1 MLNIRLNNVKDWL
14 SNNISFKF
22 GKLTLYLI
30 LLLSF
35 TSIDYLLNVRW
46 INSMNNY
53 TIISGSILF
62 PLFGLIFFFIP
73 TFYLHL
79 TNKLDM
85 TENNKVS
92 RKDMIAIASF
102 DGLNALLAT
111 IPIPYLSIVIMSIVD
126 KVNLPLVALASFI
139 FLGRRYYPSH
149 YLGIFLTLYGIL
161 VSFIPNFMEH
171 DISLHIGWMFIYM
184 SSIIPGTASY
194 VYKEKKLKEV
204 NVSVWWMN
212 SWICLYQLFIGFL
225 FLPITILSSHTLTFS
240 NFPKHMSDAFKCQFA
255 GINSNPGDECQD
267 AFLWFMLFNF
277 ISTFSNI
284 LMFLIIQEGSAVLF
298 IIIRTLKTPITSYLA
313 SFPQLAGISAS
324 PVTVADWYAFVMLI
338 VASLVYYYKDERDK
352 YGHPITNTN
361 DEIEP
366 ILIQDNDSEN
376 SNFVLDVDDA
386 TPLSLHSQFST
397 LYNHID
403 ENEKNVAL

>member
-1 MLNIRLNNVKDWL
+1 MLNNCLNNIRNWI
-14 SNNISFKF
+14 SNNMSFKF
-22 GKLTLYLI
+22 GKLTVYLI
-30 LLLSF
+30 LLLSC

-46 INSMNNY
+46 INSMKNY
-53 TIISGSILF
+53 TVISGSILF
-62 PLFGLIFFFIP
+62 PLFGLIFFYIP
-73 TFYLHL
+73 TLYLYL
-79 TNKLDM
+79 NNKLNM

-102 DGLNALLAT
+102 DGFNALLST

-126 KVNLPLVALASFI
+126 KVNLPLVALSSFI

-161 VSFIPNFMEH
+161 VSFIPNFMDN
-171 DISLHIGWMFIYM
+171 DIKLHFGWMFVYI

-194 VYKEKKLKEV
+194 IYKEKRLKEV
-204 NVSVWWMN
+204 DVSVWWMN
-212 SWICLYQLFIGFL
+212 SWICFYQLIIGFL
-225 FLPITILSSHTLTFS
+225 FLPITILSSHTLSFS
-240 NFPKHMSDAFKCQFA
+240 NFPQHMSEAFKCQFA

-277 ISTFSNI
+277 ISTISNI
-284 LMFLIIQEGSAVLF
+284 LMFLIIQDGSAVLF

-338 VASLVYYYKDERDK
+338 VASLVYYYKDEKDK
-352 YGHPITNTN
+352 HGRPITNN
-361 DEIEP
+361 ENIP
-366 ILIQDNDSEN
+366 ILTLDDDVSEN
-376 SNFVLDVDDA
+376 NNLIIDVDNI
-386 TPLSLHSQFST
+386 TPVSLHSDFTT
-397 LYNHID
+397 LNQRILDD
-403 ENEKNVAL
+403 EKYEIS

>member
-1 MLNIRLNNVKDWL
+1 MLNIRLNYIKDWF

-30 LLLSF
+30 LLLAF

-53 TIISGSILF
+53 TVISGSILF
-62 PLFGLIFFFIP
+62 PLFGLIFFYIP
-73 TFYLHL
+73 TLYLHL
-79 TNKLDM
+79 INKLDM

-111 IPIPYLSIVIMSIVD
+111 IPIPYLSVVIMSIVD
-126 KVNLPLVALASFI
+126 KVNLPLVALSSFI

-171 DISLHIGWMFIYM
+171 DVSLHIGWMFIYM

-194 VYKEKKLKEV
+194 VYKEKRLKEV
-204 NVSVWWMN
+204 DVSVWWMN
-212 SWICLYQLFIGFL
+212 SWICFYQLLIGFL

-240 NFPKHMSDAFKCQFA
+240 NFPKHMSEAFKCQFA

-277 ISTFSNI
+277 ISTISNI

-352 YGHPITNTN
+352 YRRPITNTN
-361 DEIEP
+361 TEIEP
-366 ILIQDNDSEN
+366 ILVQEN
-376 SNFVLDVDDA
+376 NNLVLDIDDA

-397 LYNHID
+397 LYNNTLED
-403 ENEKNVAL
+403 EKNVGL

>member
-1 MLNIRLNNVKDWL
+1 MLNNCLNNIRNWI
-14 SNNISFKF
+14 SNNMSFKF
-22 GKLTLYLI
+22 GKLTVYLI
-30 LLLSF
+30 LLLSC

-46 INSMNNY
+46 INSMKNY
-53 TIISGSILF
+53 TVISGSILF
-62 PLFGLIFFFIP
+62 PLFGLIFFYIP
-73 TFYLHL
+73 TLYLYL
-79 TNKLDM
+79 NNKLNM

-102 DGLNALLAT
+102 DGFNALLST

-126 KVNLPLVALASFI
+126 KVNLPLVALSSFI

-161 VSFIPNFMEH
+161 VSFIPNFMDN
-171 DISLHIGWMFIYM
+171 DIKLHFGWMFVYI

-194 VYKEKKLKEV
+194 IYKEKRLKEV
-204 NVSVWWMN
+204 DVSVWWMN
-212 SWICLYQLFIGFL
+212 SWICFYQLIIGFL
-225 FLPITILSSHTLTFS
+225 FLPITILSSHTLSFS
-240 NFPKHMSDAFKCQFA
+240 NFPQHMSEAFKCQFA

-277 ISTFSNI
+277 ISTISNI
-284 LMFLIIQEGSAVLF
+284 LMFLIIQDGSAVLF

-338 VASLVYYYKDERDK
+338 VASLVYYYKDEKDK
-352 YGHPITNTN
+352 HGRPITNN
-361 DEIEP
+361 ENIP
-366 ILIQDNDSEN
+366 ILTLDDDVSEN
-376 SNFVLDVDDA
+376 NNLIIDVDNI
-386 TPLSLHSQFST
+386 TPVSLHSDFTT
-397 LYNHID
+397 LNQSILDD
-403 ENEKNVAL
+403 EKYEIS

>member
-1 MLNIRLNNVKDWL
+1 MLNNCLNNIRNWI
-14 SNNISFKF
+14 SNNMSFKF
-22 GKLTLYLI
+22 GKLTVYLI
-30 LLLSF
+30 LLLSC

-46 INSMNNY
+46 INSMKNY
-53 TIISGSILF
+53 TVISGSILF
-62 PLFGLIFFFIP
+62 PLFGLIFFYIP
-73 TFYLHL
+73 TLYLYL
-79 TNKLDM
+79 NNKLNM

-102 DGLNALLAT
+102 DGFNALLST

-126 KVNLPLVALASFI
+126 KVNLPLVALSSFI

-161 VSFIPNFMEH
+161 VSFIPNFMDN
-171 DISLHIGWMFIYM
+171 DIKLHFGWMFVYI

-194 VYKEKKLKEV
+194 IYKEKRLKEV
-204 NVSVWWMN
+204 DVSVWWMN
-212 SWICLYQLFIGFL
+212 SWICFYQLIIGFL
-225 FLPITILSSHTLTFS
+225 FLPITILSSHTLSFS
-240 NFPKHMSDAFKCQFA
+240 NFPQHMSEAFKCQFA

-277 ISTFSNI
+277 ISTISNI
-284 LMFLIIQEGSAVLF
+284 LMFLIIQDGSAVLF

-338 VASLVYYYKDERDK
+338 VASLVYYYKDEKDK
-352 YGHPITNTN
+352 HGRPITNN
-361 DEIEP
+361 ENIP
-366 ILIQDNDSEN
+366 ILTLDDDVSEN
-376 SNFVLDVDDA
+376 NNLIINVDNI
-386 TPLSLHSQFST
+386 TPVSLHSDFTT
-397 LYNHID
+397 LNQSILDD
-403 ENEKNVAL
+403 EKYEIS

>member
-1 MLNIRLNNVKDWL
+1 MLNIRINYIKDWF

-30 LLLSF
+30 LLLAF

-53 TIISGSILF
+53 TVISGSILF
-62 PLFGLIFFFIP
+62 PLFGLIFFYIP
-73 TFYLHL
+73 TLYLHL
-79 TNKLDM
+79 INKLDM

-111 IPIPYLSIVIMSIVD
+111 IPIPYLSVVIMSIVD
-126 KVNLPLVALASFI
+126 KVNLPLVALSSFI

-171 DISLHIGWMFIYM
+171 DVSLHIGWMFIYM

-212 SWICLYQLFIGFL
+212 SWICFYQLLIGFI

-240 NFPKHMSDAFKCQFA
+240 NFPKHMSEAFKCQFA

-338 VASLVYYYKDERDK
+338 VASLVYYYKDEKDK
-352 YGHPITNTN
+352 HGRPITNDDN
-361 DEIEP
+361 LP

-376 SNFVLDVDDA
+376 NNLVLEVDDL

-403 ENEKNVAL
+403 EKNVGL

>member
-1 MLNIRLNNVKDWL
+1 MLNNWLNNIRNWI
-14 SNNISFKF
+14 SNNMSFKF
-22 GKLTLYLI
+22 GKLTVYLI
-30 LLLSF
+30 LLLSC

-46 INSMNNY
+46 INSMKNY
-53 TIISGSILF
+53 TVISGSILF
-62 PLFGLIFFFIP
+62 PLFGLIFFYIP
-73 TFYLHL
+73 TLYLYL
-79 TNKLDM
+79 NNKLNM

-102 DGLNALLAT
+102 DGFNALLST

-126 KVNLPLVALASFI
+126 KVNLPLVALSSFI

-161 VSFIPNFMEH
+161 VSFIPNFMDN
-171 DISLHIGWMFIYM
+171 DIKLHFGWMFVYI

-194 VYKEKKLKEV
+194 IYKEKRLKEV
-204 NVSVWWMN
+204 DVSVWWMN
-212 SWICLYQLFIGFL
+212 SWICFYQLIIGFL
-225 FLPITILSSHTLTFS
+225 FLPITILSSHTLSFS
-240 NFPKHMSDAFKCQFA
+240 NFPQHMSEAFKCQFA

-277 ISTFSNI
+277 ISTISNI
-284 LMFLIIQEGSAVLF
+284 LMFLIIQDGSAVLF

-338 VASLVYYYKDERDK
+338 VASLVYYYKDEKDK
-352 YGHPITNTN
+352 HGRPITNN
-361 DEIEP
+361 KNIP
-366 ILIQDNDSEN
+366 ILTLDDDVSEN
-376 SNFVLDVDDA
+376 NNLIIDVDNI
-386 TPLSLHSQFST
+386 TPVSLHSDFTT
-397 LYNHID
+397 LNQSILDD
-403 ENEKNVAL
+403 EKYEIS

>member
-1 MLNIRLNNVKDWL
+1 MLNIRLNNIKDWL

-30 LLLSF
+30 LLLAF

-53 TIISGSILF
+53 TVISGSILF
-62 PLFGLIFFFIP
+62 PLFGLIFFYIP
-73 TFYLHL
+73 TLYLHL
-79 TNKLDM
+79 INKLDM

-111 IPIPYLSIVIMSIVD
+111 IPIPYLSVVIMSIVD
-126 KVNLPLVALASFI
+126 KVNLPLVALSSFI

-171 DISLHIGWMFIYM
+171 DVSLHIGWMFIYM

-194 VYKEKKLKEV
+194 VYKEKRLKEV
-204 NVSVWWMN
+204 DVSVWWMN
-212 SWICLYQLFIGFL
+212 SWICFYQLLIGFL

-240 NFPKHMSDAFKCQFA
+240 NFPQHMSEAFKCQFA
-255 GINSNPGDECQD
+255 GINSNPGDECKD

-338 VASLVYYYKDERDK
+338 VASLVYYHKDERDR
-352 YGHPITNTN
+352 YGRPITNTN
-361 DEIEP
+361 DDNLP
-366 ILIQDNDSEN
+366 ILILDNGSEN
-376 SNFVLDVDDA
+376 SNLVLDVDDS
-386 TPLSLHSQFST
+386 TPLSLHSEFST
-397 LYNHID
+397 LYNNID
-403 ENEKNVAL
+403 EKNVAL